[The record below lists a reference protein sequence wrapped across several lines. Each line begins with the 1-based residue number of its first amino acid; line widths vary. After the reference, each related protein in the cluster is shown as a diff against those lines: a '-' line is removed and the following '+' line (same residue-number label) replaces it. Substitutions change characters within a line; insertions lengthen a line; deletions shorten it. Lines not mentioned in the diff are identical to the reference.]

1 MGRTV
6 SRADGDGPL
15 HVWEVER
22 LWELARDLPVK
33 RVPLDPL
40 LDMVGWYGTEETR
53 GYLTVREVVEH
64 ARQIDAVSLEY
75 PVLLAADGQIFDGL
89 HRVAKAHL
97 LGHDDIAAVQ
107 FDANPEP
114 DRVVPL
120 PGWAESG

>member
-6 SRADGDGPL
+6 SRSDGDGPL
-15 HVWEVER
+15 QVWEVER
-22 LWELARDLPVK
+22 VWELARELPVE

-40 LDMVGWYGTEETR
+40 LDTVGWYGREENR

-64 ARQIDAVSLEY
+64 ARQIDAASLDY

-97 LGHDDIAAVQ
+97 LGHEEIEAIQ
-107 FDANPEP
+107 FETNPEP

-120 PGWAESG
+120 PDWAESG